1 MLFEYFLN
9 KQTSKQSIKKHS
21 ITKTMSCVSPVSS
34 SRVFSPSARKNGS
47 TNSVH
52 EQLEFA
58 KLKYESV
65 LRTYYSTPPHKIT
78 TKLQEDVWAWRTFSQ
93 QVLPMLTFI
102 DDE

>member
-1 MLFEYFLN
+1 
-9 KQTSKQSIKKHS
+9 
-21 ITKTMSCVSPVSS
+21 MSSVSPVSS
-34 SRVFSPSARKNGS
+34 PRVFSPSARNNRS

-65 LRTYYSTPPHKIT
+65 LRIYNSTPQHKISA
-78 TKLQEDVWAWRTFSQ
+78 KLQEDVWAWGTFSQ

-102 DDE
+102 DEE